1 MILEFRKP
9 RRACGYALQMVI
21 DTEAKTARVGY
32 CLTIH
37 HCKELKAKDFDE
49 MLDKL
54 RFAGFVVERG

>member
-37 HCKELKAKDFDE
+37 HRKELKAKDFDE
-49 MLDKL
+49 L
-54 RFAGFVVERG
+54 REELRNAGFDVKRG